1 MTTREK
7 LEEQLKK
14 VPDKPG
20 VYVFKDPAGRILYIG
35 KGGSL
40 RKRMRSYFQK
50 EPYSPKTQVM
60 INKTADFDIY
70 VTENEVE
77 ALILEASLIKKN
89 RPTFNVT
96 FRDDKSY
103 PFLAITVGDK
113 FPRVA
118 VTREIHRPGT
128 VYYGPYTKAYAIRE
142 TLDTLRRVFPIRNC
156 SGTKFARHKAR
167 KSPCLEYHIKR
178 CPGPCADLVSSED
191 YRVLVDRIRAFLE
204 GKQDDVL
211 EELQREMK
219 EAAVNLEFERAAR
232 IRDRLEAARHVLER
246 QRIVSETRQDQD
258 VLAVAENEQFACVQL
273 MAIRQGKLVESE
285 NFVMNRGSGDVLSS
299 FVKQYY
305 MASST
310 IPPRMLLPYP
320 AEDQAL
326 LADWLTQK
334 RGSRVELKVPQ
345 RGDKKDLVQLA
356 EENALHALELERTKH
371 EYEKQKAEKALTQL
385 KDYLGLPRLPRRIEC
400 FDVSTIMGR
409 ESVGSM
415 VVFEEARPKR
425 QGYRRFK
432 IKWVP
437 GMNDYAMMQEII
449 TRRFSRGV
457 EETQFATPPDLVL
470 VDGGKPQL
478 SATLSALKS
487 LNIESVPVA
496 ALAKREEEL
505 YLPDRTE
512 PISLPSFSEGL
523 YLVKRVRDEAHRFAI
538 TYHRELREKR
548 MVRSIFDEIPGVG
561 EQRKKML
568 IRQFG
573 SAKRVLEA
581 SLAELEELLPDAV
594 ALRIY
599 RYLHPGAEAQGSKLG
614 VKS

>member
-1 MTTREK
+1 M
-7 LEEQLKK
+7 
-14 VPDKPG
+14 PDKPG

-60 INKTADFDIY
+60 INKTTDFAIY

-156 SGTKFARHKAR
+156 SVTKFARHKAR

-178 CPGPCADLVSSED
+178 CPGPCADLVSTED
-191 YRVLVDRIRAFLE
+191 YRLLVDRIRAFLE

-258 VLAVAENEQFACVQL
+258 VLAVAENEKLACVQL

-385 KDYLGLPRLPRRIEC
+385 KEYLGLPRLPRRIEC

-449 TRRFSRGV
+449 TRRFSRGI
-457 EETQFATPPDLVL
+457 EETQFASPPDLVL

-561 EQRKKML
+561 EQRKKTL

-594 ALRIY
+594 ASRIY
-599 RYLHPGAEAQGSKLG
+599 KYLHPGAEAQGSKPRA
-614 VKS
+614 KSRELRAKS

>member
-1 MTTREK
+1 MLTREK

-20 VYVFKDPAGRILYIG
+20 VYVFKDAAGRILYIG

-50 EPYSPKTQVM
+50 ELYSPKTQVM

-70 VTENEVE
+70 VAENEVE

-103 PFLAITVGDK
+103 PFLAITVGDR

-118 VTREIHRPGT
+118 ITREIHRPET
-128 VYYGPYTKAYAIRE
+128 VYYGPYTKAYAVRE

-156 SGTKFARHKAR
+156 SETKFARHKAR

-178 CPGPCADLVSSED
+178 CPGPCADLISRED
-191 YRVLVDRIRAFLE
+191 YRVMVDRIRAFLE
-204 GKQDDVL
+204 GKQDDVV
-211 EELQREMK
+211 EELEREMRQ
-219 EAAVNLEFERAAR
+219 AAADLEFERAAR
-232 IRDRLEAARHVLER
+232 LRDRLEAARHVLER
-246 QRIVSETRQDQD
+246 QRIVSAAKQDQD
-258 VLAVAENEQFACVQL
+258 VLGVSENEQLACVQL

-299 FVKQYY
+299 FIKQYY
-305 MASST
+305 TAASS
-310 IPPRMLLPYP
+310 IPPHILLPYP
-320 AEDQAL
+320 VEEQAL

-334 RGSRVELKVPQ
+334 RGSKVELKVPQ

-356 EENALHALELERTKH
+356 EENALHALELEKTKR
-371 EYEKQKAEKALTQL
+371 EYEKQKAERALTEL
-385 KDYLGLPRLPRRIEC
+385 KRYLNLARLPKRVEC
-400 FDVSTIMGR
+400 FDVSTIMGK

-415 VVFEEARPKR
+415 VVFEDARPKR
-425 QGYRRFK
+425 QGYRRFR

-437 GMNDYAMMQEII
+437 GQNDYAMMQEII

-457 EETQFATPPDLVL
+457 EETEFASPPDLVL

-478 SATLSALKS
+478 SAALSALKS
-487 LNIESVPVA
+487 LSIEGIPVA
-496 ALAKREEEL
+496 ALAKREEDL
-505 YLPDRTE
+505 YLPERAE
-512 PISLPSFSEGL
+512 PISLPAFSEGL

-538 TYHRELREKR
+538 TYHRDLREKR
-548 MVRSIFDEIPGVG
+548 MVRSILDDIPGVG
-561 EQRKKML
+561 EQRKRIL
-568 IRQFG
+568 IKHFG
-573 SAKRVLEA
+573 SAKRVSEA
-581 SLAELEELLPDAV
+581 SLAELEEVLPDAV
-594 ALRIY
+594 SLRIY
-599 RYLHPGAEAQGSKLG
+599 KYLHPGVKTQSSKLQAQR
-614 VKS
+614 